1 MVFEEDLFS
10 GFQRDTERV
19 VQKLLKDI
27 GASAPNGLKDKV
39 QLQGETAMNEAKL
52 ALQNAT
58 VAVKNAMDAEQ
69 KEISRCLAPYIRS
82 QLQDTYLAAY
92 QECGPGS
99 VSRQKTLIHDFI
111 KQKKDEIFSAGS
123 DLLLE
128 RLSTAAKAVGQA
140 LDTSLA
146 QLAQKVF
153 V

>member
-19 VQKLLKDI
+19 VKKLLKDI
-27 GASAPNGLKDKV
+27 GASAPEGLKDKV
-39 QLQGETAMNEAKL
+39 RLQGETAMNEAKL

-58 VAVKNAMDAEQ
+58 VAVKNAMNAEQ
-69 KEISRCLAPYIRS
+69 KEISRCLAPHIRS
-82 QLQDTYLAAY
+82 QLHDTYLAAY
-92 QECGPGS
+92 EERGRGS
-99 VSRQKTLIHDFI
+99 VGRQKTLVHDFI
-111 KQKKDEIFSAGS
+111 KQKKDEMFTAGS

-128 RLSTAAKAVGQA
+128 RLSTAANAVGIA